1 MALHPDTQGRE
12 KAWSERLL
20 VDDLA
25 ILIHRP
31 PMGDV
36 AGFRGDSHTAFGH
49 GAFVG
54 FVGNGIALGVNLSQ
68 GMIHRVVHLQFEH
81 NITKFMLATGNKATF
96 LFSSGGKYFFSSW

>member
-1 MALHPDTQGRE
+1 MHE
-12 KAWSERLL
+12 KTGSERLF

-25 ILIHRP
+25 LFIHRP

-36 AGFRGDSHTAFGH
+36 AGFGGDGHTTFGH
-49 GAFVG
+49 GASVG

-68 GMIHRVVHLQFEH
+68 GMIHRVVHLQLEH

-96 LFSSGGKYFFSSW
+96 LFSSGGKNFFSSW